1 MLTRGAT
8 QKARQ
13 PNFTMSLIEC
23 QEQVYKVPIESTTK
37 QNEYEY
43 VIRGLREDEVK
54 EWSEF
59 CASVFSYKPD
69 PPPAE
74 YFYRHYANDP
84 STKACGS
91 SRLIRIALFE
101 GTIVASC
108 RIFLRTISTGN
119 GNGTVLRAGGIGEVC
134 TTMDHRRR
142 GVSTKLL
149 ENAIAIM
156 EERTDLQV
164 SSLHA
169 GPAFFPLYESL
180 GYLCPPASNPS
191 GGNRWSTVDFY
202 WKTKFVKRELV
213 DRAADNDND
222 NDDDDNDYDD
232 DDEDDEHNKTTRD
245 EYGRRRTKSDMI
257 GDLQLRPAQ
266 FPRDTETLQTLH
278 AKYSE
283 ERFGGCM
290 VRSKEYWN
298 DYLSKELE
306 GSLFVLVLPCGTFG
320 DRILAW
326 ISVKPLKSEGNLSYC
341 IQEFGMDSLYFEEDR
356 LPTGWVVICLL
367 THAIA
372 NLEDESSSL
381 LLAAKAK
388 AETTSE
394 MTFSLTLP
402 GFMWDEAVDYQGRS
416 LLRFDWASERTSI
429 DRGWMYRG
437 LGASRGTTTADTTVA
452 DGFLDFVRGIDIPSG
467 QPQTEHFVWPSD
479 SF

>member
-1 MLTRGAT
+1 
-8 QKARQ
+8 
-13 PNFTMSLIEC
+13 MSLIEC
-23 QEQVYKVPIESTTK
+23 QEQIYKVPIECVKK
-37 QNEYEY
+37 QNECEY

-59 CASVFSYKPD
+59 CASVFSYKTD

-84 STKACGS
+84 STKAYGS
-91 SRLIRIALFE
+91 SRLIRVAFFE

-142 GVSTKLL
+142 GLSTKLL

-169 GPAFFPLYESL
+169 APAFFPLYESL
-180 GYLCPPASNPS
+180 GYSCPPVSNPS
-191 GGNRWSTVDFY
+191 GSNRWSTVDFY
-202 WKTKFVKRELV
+202 WRTKIIKRELA
-213 DRAADNDND
+213 DRAANNNDND
-222 NDDDDNDYDD
+222 HDDDHDNEHDNEYDR
-232 DDEDDEHNKTTRD
+232 TTRD
-245 EYGRRRTKSDMI
+245 EYDRRRTKSVMV
-257 GDLQLRPAQ
+257 GETQLRPAE
-266 FPRDTETLQTLH
+266 FPRDTEKLQELH

-283 ERFGGCM
+283 ERFAGCIE
-290 VRSKEYWN
+290 RSEEYWN

-306 GSLFVLVLPCGTFG
+306 GSLFVLVYPCGPFG

-341 IQEFGMDSLYFEEDR
+341 IQEFGIDSLYFEEER

-367 THAIA
+367 THAIV

-388 AETTSE
+388 AEPTSE
-394 MTFSLTLP
+394 MTFSLMLP
-402 GFMWDEAVDYQGRS
+402 GFLWDEVVTYQASS

-437 LGASRGTTTADTTVA
+437 LGASCCNSGTSTTVA
-452 DGFLDFVRGIDIPSG
+452 DEFLGFVRGTATPSE
-467 QPQTEHFVWPSD
+467 QPRREHFVWPSD